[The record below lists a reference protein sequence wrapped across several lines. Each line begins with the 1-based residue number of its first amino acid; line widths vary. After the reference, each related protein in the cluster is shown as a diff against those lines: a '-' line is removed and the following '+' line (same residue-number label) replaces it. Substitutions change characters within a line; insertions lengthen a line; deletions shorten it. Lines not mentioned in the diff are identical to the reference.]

1 MRHGMEPDGDTFV
14 WASKTAVATF
24 ILDIYLNRAM
34 NTPLSLSSRAT
45 SALAAT
51 LASISAARIIPPFPN
66 DGAVVTMRLFG
77 RSDQNLLTFGRAHF
91 SAMEDNEH
99 FLEPSPSQDRFGAML
114 GAFADDCA
122 EVQAMKTA
130 LATAV
135 AKKNA
140 KRATLIQQLNRRGSY
155 VQSMSWGN
163 NVVITSSALG
173 VQRARKKVGPLPAP
187 LGLQVLQGISEGEVT
202 VTWDKVKHALHYVL
216 EYGVEGEE
224 PKSIP
229 LCGRRKKTLMLPRLG
244 ATYFFRMAAIGTSGQ
259 SNWSTTVRRI
269 AG

>member
-1 MRHGMEPDGDTFV
+1 MNTSLLLESGYSQPL
-14 WASKTAVATF
+14 TADSGVIQAAIIIRAAAATF
-24 ILDIYLNRAM
+24 
-34 NTPLSLSSRAT
+34 T
-45 SALAAT
+45 
-51 LASISAARIIPPFPN
+51 N
-66 DGAVVTMRLFG
+66 DGAMVTMRLFG

-99 FLEPSPSQDRFGAML
+99 FLEPDPTQDRFGAML
-114 GAFADDCA
+114 EAFADDCA

-140 KRATLIQQLNRRGSY
+140 RRAALIRQLNTRGSY
-155 VQSMSWGN
+155 VQSMSRGN

-202 VTWDKVKHALHYVL
+202 VTWGKVKHALHYVL

-224 PKSIP
+224 PKRIP

-244 ATYFFRMAAIGTSGQ
+244 ATYVFRIAATGTSGQ
-259 SNWSTTVRRI
+259 SNWSAPVRRI